1 MLPAPRFLE
10 QRVNKRRGF
19 GATKNDQCA
28 DQQEH
33 DNDRR
38 YEVGLVRHDEIEQLG
53 DEGTTAH
60 GVLLRVVTLQQ
71 GEMFVFS
78 LDRSSVEKGAG
89 SDDQISRRNWCSICA
104 AGTR

>member
-1 MLPAPRFLE
+1 MTAGALE
-10 QRVNKRRGF
+10 KRVNKRRGF
-19 GATKNDQCA
+19 GAAKNDQCA

-71 GEMFVFS
+71 GEMFVCS

-89 SDDQISRRNWCSICA
+89 SDDQISRRNGCSICA